1 MKIRQQENRRE
12 TDVRRADDILTDNI
26 LTDDILRDALSDAN
40 LIRYAGAVS
49 EETEPVYSERYR
61 KKIAAL
67 LNRRDIQRYASRK
80 STAAFRR
87 TVTGAACVL
96 MTFFIAGAGV
106 LLINPSAQAAVS
118 RFLTELNE
126 NFATYHLAQDYPEDF
141 TPGQEEFQLF
151 CESKADALRLPEGYE
166 KVASYLEN
174 DGSHFLSWY
183 RNGEGDQI
191 LLMCS
196 IMRANSYT
204 LIPYDDTVPGPQHVT
219 HDGISVDLYLSES
232 QGAINRAVWNDNGT
246 NVMYTLDG
254 KLSQNELLEMVASI
268 S

>member
-87 TVTGAACVL
+87 TVTGAACIL
-96 MTFFIAGAGV
+96 MTFFIVGAGV
-106 LLINPSAQAAVS
+106 LLINPSAQAAAS

-126 NFATYHLAQDYPEDF
+126 NFATRRITRRTLRRDRRNFSCFASQRQTPSGCRRAMKKSPPISKTTALIFYPG
-141 TPGQEEFQLF
+141 TATV
-151 CESKADALRLPEGYE
+151 KAT
-166 KVASYLEN
+166 KS
-174 DGSHFLSWY
+174 
-183 RNGEGDQI
+183 
-191 LLMCS
+191 CS
-196 IMRANSYT
+196 C
-204 LIPYDDTVPGPQHVT
+204 VP
-219 HDGISVDLYLSES
+219 S
-232 QGAINRAVWNDNGT
+232 
-246 NVMYTLDG
+246 
-254 KLSQNELLEMVASI
+254 
-268 S
+268 